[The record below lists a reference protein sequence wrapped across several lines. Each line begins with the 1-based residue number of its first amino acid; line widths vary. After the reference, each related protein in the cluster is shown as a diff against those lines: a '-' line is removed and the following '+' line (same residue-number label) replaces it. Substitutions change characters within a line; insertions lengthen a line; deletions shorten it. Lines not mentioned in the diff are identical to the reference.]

1 MSSRI
6 ITLPPTT
13 ASGGNPAYVWAD
25 QVSSLYYDNGTTVNV
40 GVSGNA
46 TSLPVVVT
54 DANDAAAVIAQIQA
68 ATQFDTANAVVTGN
82 PAIPS
87 APAAFALTPDYGQIN
102 LTWTADPRNQIQVWR
117 GLAPG
122 GETQIATQPVGASSY
137 YDNATAFGTTY
148 YYTIYAFNS
157 RGSTEATNGELSS
170 TPLRTPAPTS
180 LVATPGYYQVALTW
194 VAPALASP
202 SGLTVGYYNLYR
214 GPVGGPYIFITGID
228 GGESAYN
235 DNNLPATPVEY
246 VLTAV
251 INNSESVYSNASNTT
266 PTALAAPTV
275 SINSQPYAIGLSW
288 PAVMGATSYS
298 VFRGTT
304 SGTETF
310 INSTNS
316 TSYNDTPLPI
326 GQGYFYYVTANA
338 NGFTGAQS
346 AEVSASA
353 ANATFSGVSPQP
365 ASVNGGVL
373 TFTGSGF
380 DPSQGGQM
388 AYGIAQESTLP
399 VTYIDANTIALY
411 YPGGLNAGPIQFYY
425 EVVGSLYQLPFVVN
439 FA

>member
-180 LVATPGYYQVALTW
+180 LVATPATARL
-194 VAPALASP
+194 PPL
-202 SGLTVGYYNLYR
+202 LTVLPTTMPPRRQPLRLTPAQSSPPLG
-214 GPVGGPYIFITGID
+214 
-228 GGESAYN
+228 
-235 DNNLPATPVEY
+235 NLPALRSAPEAPPV
-246 VLTAV
+246 
-251 INNSESVYSNASNTT
+251 
-266 PTALAAPTV
+266 
-275 SINSQPYAIGLSW
+275 
-288 PAVMGATSYS
+288 
-298 VFRGTT
+298 
-304 SGTETF
+304 
-310 INSTNS
+310 
-316 TSYNDTPLPI
+316 
-326 GQGYFYYVTANA
+326 
-338 NGFTGAQS
+338 
-346 AEVSASA
+346 
-353 ANATFSGVSPQP
+353 
-365 ASVNGGVL
+365 
-373 TFTGSGF
+373 
-380 DPSQGGQM
+380 
-388 AYGIAQESTLP
+388 
-399 VTYIDANTIALY
+399 
-411 YPGGLNAGPIQFYY
+411 
-425 EVVGSLYQLPFVVN
+425 LPFPQVARVQ
-439 FA
+439 